1 MNIDIHCTHI
11 SPMMT
16 LANCCSPHL
25 AVSLGGDH
33 GDSTVQY
40 STVQYSTVQYSTP
53 GLAVSLGGDHGDS
66 IIVIVSWTPSSL
78 GGDTDD

>member
-16 LANCCSPHL
+16 PANCCSPHL

-33 GDSTVQY
+33 GDS
-40 STVQYSTVQYSTP
+40 
-53 GLAVSLGGDHGDS
+53 
-66 IIVIVSWTPSSL
+66 IIVIISWTPSSL

>member
-25 AVSLGGDH
+25 AWLCPWVGIMV
-33 GDSTVQY
+33 T
-40 STVQYSTVQYSTP
+40 
-53 GLAVSLGGDHGDS
+53 A
-66 IIVIVSWTPSSL
+66 
-78 GGDTDD
+78 